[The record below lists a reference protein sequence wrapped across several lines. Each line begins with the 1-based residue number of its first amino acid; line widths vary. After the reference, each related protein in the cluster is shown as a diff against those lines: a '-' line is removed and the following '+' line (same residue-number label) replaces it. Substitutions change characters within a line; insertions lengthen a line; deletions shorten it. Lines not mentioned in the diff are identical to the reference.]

1 MSKSFDEAFEAWKQ
15 DHSYEISE
23 DIGWEYS
30 DVFECPGPTPEDRS
44 LTLENGSAHTEQKIV
59 DRGQTA

>member
-23 DIGWEYS
+23 DIGTEYY
-30 DVFECPGPTPEDRS
+30 DVFECPGPTPDDSS
-44 LTLENGSAHTEQKIV
+44 LTLENGKQNPE
-59 DRGQTA
+59 